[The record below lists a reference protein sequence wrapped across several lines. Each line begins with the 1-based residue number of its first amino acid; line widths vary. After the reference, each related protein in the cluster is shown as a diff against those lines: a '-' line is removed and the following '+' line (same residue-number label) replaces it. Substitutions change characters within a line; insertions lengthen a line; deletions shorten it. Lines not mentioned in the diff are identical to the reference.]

1 MSVVK
6 NIVAAIQGRN
16 PEDKPTWVKI
26 GVYIETNEG
35 KQRIKID
42 ALPRDPSW
50 DGWCSVFDDQD
61 RQQSQ
66 PRSSGGR
73 QYPSAPPP
81 RQPQPQGGE
90 LDDEIP
96 FARVPSFPF

>member
-1 MSVVK
+1 MSTVK

-61 RQQSQ
+61 RQPQA
-66 PRSSGGR
+66 RNSGGR

-81 RQPQPQGGE
+81 RQPQPQGGGF
-90 LDDEIP
+90 DDEIP
-96 FARVPSFPF
+96 FNRVPSFPF